1 MRVVIDIECNALKNP
16 TKVWL
21 VVCKDIDKGDY
32 HVFRR
37 LSDDP
42 SEAERFLVYASS
54 VSHWIGHNLLG
65 YDWPV
70 LVGLLGLQ
78 VPEFHNISTDT
89 LIISKLVDYPRQ
101 GHSVED
107 YGLEF
112 GLDKGKHSDWSKYS
126 TDMERYCI
134 RDVDITER
142 IYNKYKRYIN
152 HLERQSSIRLE
163 HHFQLVCNDLEKNG
177 FD

>member
-1 MRVVIDIECNALKNP
+1 MRVVIDIEANGLKSP

-37 LSDDP
+37 P
-42 SEAERFLVYASS
+42 SEDSSEAIRFLKFAKRIDC
-54 VSHWIGHNLLG
+54 WIGHNLLG

-70 LVGLLGLQ
+70 LADLLDLR
-78 VPEFHNISTDT
+78 VPNIYEISIDT

-112 GLDKGKHSDWSKYS
+112 GLEKGKHSDWSRYS
-126 TDMERYCI
+126 REMEDYCI

-142 IYNKYKRYIN
+142 IYRKYKRYIE
-152 HLERQSSIRLE
+152 HPGRYASILLE
-163 HHFQLVCNDLEKNG
+163 HQFQLV
-177 FD
+177 